1 MTSAQNYAVRIEITM
16 RDAFECG
23 RFEIGGLVNSDCVK
37 RNPFMAMM
45 VTLAYL
51 CDRGEAESTE
61 IISNF
66 FERFCS
72 YDKLSVDEILNLGEN
87 SKESTDGNK
96 YANGEEALKD
106 IIACFEA
113 DCYKLR
119 NLK

>member
-23 RFEIGGLVNSDCVK
+23 RFEIGGLINSDYVK
-37 RNPFMAMM
+37 KNPFMAMM
-45 VTLAYL
+45 ITLAYL
-51 CDRGEAESTE
+51 CDRGEAESTK
-61 IISNF
+61 IITEF

-72 YDKLSVDEILNLGEN
+72 YDKLSVNEILNMVEN
-87 SKESTDGNK
+87 SEGDTDENK

-119 NLK
+119 NLI

>member
-87 SKESTDGNK
+87 SKYT
-96 YANGEEALKD
+96 NGEETLKD

-113 DCYKLR
+113 DCCKLR
-119 NLK
+119 NL

>member
-1 MTSAQNYAVRIEITM
+1 MTSAQNYAVRIEGIM
-16 RDAFECG
+16 RYAFECG

-45 VTLAYL
+45 ITLAYL
-51 CDRGEAESTE
+51 CDRGETESTE
-61 IISNF
+61 IISKF

-72 YDKLSVDEILNLGEN
+72 YDKLSVDEILNLEKN
-87 SKESTDGNK
+87 SEGDT
-96 YANGEEALKD
+96 YEIEYVNGEEALKD

-119 NLK
+119 NL

>member
-72 YDKLSVDEILNLGEN
+72 YDKLSVDEILNMGEN
-87 SKESTDGNK
+87 SEGDTDEIK
-96 YANGEEALKD
+96 HANGEEALKD

-113 DCYKLR
+113 DCCKLR
-119 NLK
+119 NL